1 MDVRQKIKTNYR
13 MPTQLVLDRI
23 IRQARRTAF
32 AEPFVE
38 ALAMLP
44 RMLDENPVAEMAYA
58 RYIRE
63 LAADKVV
70 ECGSNVAEA
79 ERILSCIEGILKL
92 NAKIDLDSYM
102 LYMEWKREPSKRFW
116 LPRRHVLYPVCQGFQ
131 DLADDRLDV
140 LIVSLPP
147 RVGKS
152 TTGVFAE
159 TWQMGREP
167 LSASVMSGHSDK
179 LTKGFHM
186 EALGIISDSYTY
198 RFAEVFPDSKLI
210 DKSMA
215 DETIHLKRKGRFPSL
230 TCRSVD
236 GTLTGAV
243 EIGKKGWLY
252 CDDLVS
258 DREEALSADRM
269 DKLYAA
275 YLNQLRDRML
285 DGAKEV
291 HVGTRWVPNDV
302 IGRVI
307 DTNEG
312 NRRCRVIII
321 PALDG
326 KPCEETIPTSD
337 VMYWHEVIRDNGD
350 GTTVV
355 SRPLGRS
362 NFDYLYG
369 LGFSTDYYYKMKY
382 DLEQAGEGDSWSAKY
397 MGEPYWIGGL
407 MFPEDELN
415 FYDELPEGEPDAVIA
430 VVDTKDRG
438 VDYASMPIGYV
449 YGVRHYI
456 HDAVCDNGLPEVVE
470 PKIANALVRHDV
482 GLVQFESNSAGGR
495 VADSVHDKCREMGHA
510 IEVRKK
516 FSTEN
521 KETRILVD
529 SAWVKANCYF
539 RAEPPNSDYR
549 MFLQMLTHYTTEGKN
564 KHDDAPD
571 SMSMY
576 KRFATSFRAAKVE
589 AMKRP
594 W

>member
-1 MDVRQKIKTNYR
+1 MDVKDKIASSYR
-13 MPTQLVLDRI
+13 MPTQLLLDRI
-23 IRQARRTAF
+23 IRQARQLVCS
-32 AEPFVE
+32 EPFVD

-44 RMLDENPVAEMAYA
+44 RFLEENPVAEMAYA

-63 LAADKVV
+63 LAGDKVV
-70 ECGSNVAEA
+70 ECGTNVDEA
-79 ERILSCIEGILKL
+79 ERILDYIERILKL
-92 NAKIDLDSYM
+92 NARVDLDSYM
-102 LYMEWKREPSKRFW
+102 LFMEWNREPSKRFW

-167 LSASVMSGHSDK
+167 LSANVMSGHSDK

-186 EALGIISDSYTY
+186 EALGIISDDVTY
-198 RFAEVFPDSKLI
+198 RFAEVFPESPLI

-215 DETIHLKRKGRFPSL
+215 DETIHLKHKGRFPSL

-243 EIGKKGWLY
+243 EIGQKGWLY

-326 KPCEETIPTSD
+326 SGET
-337 VMYWHEVIRDNGD
+337 
-350 GTTVV
+350 
-355 SRPLGRS
+355 

-369 LGFSTDYYYKMKY
+369 LGFSTEYYLKMKQ
-382 DLEQAGEGDSWSAKY
+382 DLQEAGEGDSWSAKY

-407 MFPEDELN
+407 MFHEDELKY
-415 FYDELPEGEPDAVIA
+415 YDELPDGEPDAVIA
-430 VVDTKDRG
+430 VCDTKDRG
-438 VDYASMPIGYV
+438 ADYASMPIGYV
-449 YGVRHYI
+449 YGGKHYI
-456 HDAVCDNGLPEVVE
+456 HDVIFDNSLPEVVE
-470 PKIANALVRHDV
+470 PRLAQALAHHGV
-482 GLVQFESNSAGGR
+482 GLAQFESNSAGGR
-495 VADSVHDKCREMGHA
+495 VADSVHEKCRELRHS
-510 IEVRKK
+510 IEIKKK

-529 SAWVKANCYF
+529 SAWVKENCCF
-539 RAEPPNSDYR
+539 RADPPNADYR
-549 MFLQMLTHYTTEGKN
+549 RFMQQLTHYTTEGKN

-576 KRFATSFRAAKVE
+576 KRFAASLRPARVE
-589 AMKRP
+589 PMRRP

>member
-1 MDVRQKIKTNYR
+1 MDVKEKIASSYR

-23 IRQARRTAF
+23 IATARKVAV
-32 AEPFVE
+32 AEPFVD

-44 RMLDENPVAEMAYA
+44 RMLEENPVVEMAYA

-70 ECGSNVAEA
+70 ECGSNVDEA
-79 ERILSCIEGILKL
+79 GRILDCIEGILKL
-92 NAKIDLDSYM
+92 NARVDFDSYM
-102 LYMEWKREPSKRFW
+102 LFMEWNREPSKRFW
-116 LPRRHVLYPVCQGFQ
+116 LPRRHVLYPVAAGFQ

-140 LIVSLPP
+140 LVVSLPP

-152 TTGVFAE
+152 TTGVFAV

-167 LSASVMSGHSDK
+167 LSANVMSGHSDK

-186 EALGIISDSYTY
+186 EALGIISDDHTY
-198 RFAEVFPDSKLI
+198 RFAEVFPDSPLV

-243 EIGKKGWLY
+243 EIGQKGLLY

-302 IGRVI
+302 IGHVI

-312 NRRCRVIII
+312 NSRCRVIII
-321 PALDG
+321 PALDENG
-326 KPCEETIPTSD
+326 ET
-337 VMYWHEVIRDNGD
+337 
-350 GTTVV
+350 
-355 SRPLGRS
+355 

-369 LGFSTDYYYKMKY
+369 LGFSTEYYEKMQR
-382 DLEQAGEGDSWSAKY
+382 DLTEAGEGDSWAAKY
-397 MGEPYWIGGL
+397 KGEPEYIGGL
-407 MFPEDELN
+407 MFKEDELKY
-415 FYDELPEGEPDAVIA
+415 YDELPDGEPDAVIA
-430 VVDTKDRG
+430 VCDTKDRG
-438 VDYASMPIGYV
+438 SDYASMPIGYV
-449 YGVRHYI
+449 YGTKHYI
-456 HDAVCDNGLPEVVE
+456 HDVVFDNALPEVVE
-470 PKIANALVRHDV
+470 PKLAQALKRHDV
-482 GLVQFESNSAGGR
+482 GLAQFESNSAGGR
-495 VADSVHDKCREMGHA
+495 VADSVHDKCREIGHA
-510 IEVRKK
+510 VEIKKK

-529 SAWVKANCYF
+529 SAWIKENCYF
-539 RAEPPNSDYR
+539 RSDPPSVDYKR
-549 MFLQMLTHYTTEGKN
+549 FLHQLTHYTTEGKN

-576 KRFATSFRAAKVE
+576 KRFAASLRPAKVE
-589 AMKRP
+589 PMRRP

>member
-1 MDVRQKIKTNYR
+1 MHVQII
-13 MPTQLVLDRI
+13 LDAI
-23 IRQARRTAF
+23 IHKASNSVS
-32 AEPFVE
+32 AEPFE
-38 ALAMLP
+38 DALALLP
-44 RMLDENPVAEMAYA
+44 SLLDQNSVVEMAYA

-63 LAADKVV
+63 LCAEKIVQ
-70 ECGSNVAEA
+70 CGTNVSEA
-79 ERILSCIEGILKL
+79 EKMMRCYEGILKL
-92 NAKIDLDSYM
+92 NARHDLDSYM
-102 LYMEWKREPSKRFW
+102 LFMESRREPAKRFW
-116 LPRRHVLYPVCQGFQ
+116 LPRRHVLYPVCEGFQ
-131 DLADDRLDV
+131 DLADDRIDV

-167 LSASVMSGHSDK
+167 LSANVMSGHSDK

-186 EALGIISDSYTY
+186 EALGIISDSHTY
-198 RFAEVFPDSKLI
+198 RFPEVFPDSPLV

-243 EIGKKGWLY
+243 EIGQKGWLY

-307 DTNEG
+307 EAHEG
-312 NRRCRVIII
+312 DPRCRVIVI
-321 PALDG
+321 PALNQDG
-326 KPCEETIPTSD
+326 A
-337 VMYWHEVIRDNGD
+337 
-350 GTTVV
+350 
-355 SRPLGRS
+355 S
-362 NFDYLYG
+362 NFEYLHG
-369 LGFSTDYYYKMKY
+369 LGFSTEYYLKMKR
-382 DLEQAGEGDSWSAKY
+382 DLEDAGEGDSWAAKY
-397 MGEPYWIGGL
+397 GGDPYWIGGL
-407 MFPEDELN
+407 MFPEEDLKY
-415 FYDELPEGEPDAVIA
+415 YDELPEGEPDAVIA
-430 VVDTKDRG
+430 ACDTKDRG
-438 VDYASMPIGYV
+438 ADYASMPIGYV
-449 YGVRHYI
+449 YGTRHYV
-456 HDAVCDNGLPEVVE
+456 HDVVCDNGLPEAVE
-470 PKIANALVRHDV
+470 PRLAGALARNGV
-482 GLVQFESNSAGGR
+482 GLAQFESNSAGGR
-495 VADSVHDKCREMGHA
+495 VADSVRDRCRELGHA
-510 IEVRKK
+510 IDIRKK

-529 SAWVKANCYF
+529 SAWVKEHCYF
-539 RAEPPNSDYR
+539 RREPPNADYR
-549 MFLQMLTHYTTEGKN
+549 TFMRMLTHYTTEGKN

-576 KRFATSFRAAKVE
+576 KRLATSIASARVE
-589 AMKRP
+589 AVRRP

>member
-1 MDVRQKIKTNYR
+1 MCSMANTAGGGR
-13 MPTQLVLDRI
+13 MPAQLLLDRI
-23 IRQARRTAF
+23 VGRARGEAA
-32 AEPFVE
+32 AEPFE
-38 ALAMLP
+38 DALAMLP
-44 RMLDENPVAEMAYA
+44 RLMEEDRVAEMAYA

-70 ECGSNVAEA
+70 ECGRRVGEA
-79 ERILSCIEGILKL
+79 ERIVACIEGILKL
-92 NAKIDLDSYM
+92 NAPHDLDSYM
-102 LYMEWKREPSKRFW
+102 LFMEWNREPSKRFW
-116 LPRRHVLYPVCQGFQ
+116 LPRRHVLYPVCEGFQ

-140 LIVSLPP
+140 LVVSLPP

-167 LSASVMSGHSDK
+167 LSANVMSGHSDK

-186 EALGIISDSYTY
+186 EALGIISDSHTY
-198 RFAEVFPDSKLI
+198 RFAEVFPDSPLV

-243 EIGKKGWLY
+243 EVGQNGWLY

-302 IGRVI
+302 SGRVI

-321 PALDG
+321 PALDARG
-326 KPCEETIPTSD
+326 ET
-337 VMYWHEVIRDNGD
+337 
-350 GTTVV
+350 
-355 SRPLGRS
+355 

-369 LGFSTDYYYKMKY
+369 LGFSTEYYVKMRQ
-382 DLEQAGEGDSWSAKY
+382 DLQEAGEGDSWSAKY
-397 MGEPYWIGGL
+397 MGKPYWIGGL
-407 MFPEDELN
+407 MFQEDELRY
-415 FYDELPEGEPDAVIA
+415 YDELPEGEPDAVIA
-430 VVDTKDRG
+430 VCDTKDRG
-438 VDYASMPIGYV
+438 ADYASMPVGYV
-449 YGVRHYI
+449 YGTEHYI
-456 HDAVCDNGLPEVVE
+456 HDVVFDNSLPETVE
-470 PKIANALVRHDV
+470 PRLAQALKRHGV
-482 GLVQFESNSAGGR
+482 GLAQFESNSAGGR
-495 VADSVHDKCREMGHA
+495 VADSVRDKCRELGHSVE
-510 IEVRKK
+510 IRKK

-529 SAWVKANCYF
+529 SAWVKERCLF
-539 RAEPPNSDYR
+539 RADPPNADYR
-549 MFLQMLTHYTTEGKN
+549 RFMQQLTHYTTEGRN

-576 KRFATSFRAAKVE
+576 KRLATSLTSARVE
-589 AMKRP
+589 AVRRP

>member
-1 MDVRQKIKTNYR
+1 MDTRKKIATNYR
-13 MPTQLVLDRI
+13 MPTQLVLDKI
-23 IRQARRTAF
+23 IRQARSYAYS
-32 AEPFVE
+32 EPFAE

-44 RMLDENPVAEMAYA
+44 RLLEENPVVEMAYA

-70 ECGSNVAEA
+70 ECGSNVVEA
-79 ERILSCIEGILKL
+79 KRIMECIEGILKL
-92 NAKIDLDSYM
+92 NAKVDLDSYM
-102 LYMEWKREPSKRFW
+102 LFMEWNREPSKRFW
-116 LPRRHVLYPVCQGFQ
+116 LPRRHVLYPVCEGFQ
-131 DLADDRLDV
+131 DLADDRIDI

-167 LSASVMSGHSDK
+167 LSANVMSGHSDK

-186 EALGIISDSYTY
+186 EALGIISDSHTY
-198 RFAEVFPDSKLI
+198 RFAEVFPESPLVE
-210 DKSMA
+210 KSMA

-243 EIGKKGWLY
+243 EVGSKGWLY

-258 DREEALSADRM
+258 DREEALSVGRM

-307 DTNEG
+307 DTNIG
-312 NRRCRVIII
+312 NKRCRVIII
-321 PALDG
+321 PALNEQG
-326 KPCEETIPTSD
+326 E
-337 VMYWHEVIRDNGD
+337 
-350 GTTVV
+350 
-355 SRPLGRS
+355 S

-369 LGFSTDYYYKMKY
+369 LGFSTEYYERMKQ
-382 DLEQAGEGDSWSAKY
+382 DLEEAGEGDSWSAKY

-407 MFPEDELN
+407 MFPEEELN
-415 FYDELPEGEPDAVIA
+415 YYDELPDGDPDGVIA
-430 VVDTKDRG
+430 VCDTKDRG
-438 VDYASMPIGYV
+438 ADYAVQPIGYI
-449 YGVRHYI
+449 YGNKHYI
-456 HDAVCDNGLPEVVE
+456 HDVVCDNGLPEVVE
-470 PKIANALVRHDV
+470 PKLANALVRNGV
-482 GLVQFESNSAGGR
+482 GMARYESNSAGGR
-495 VADSVHDKCREMGHA
+495 VADSVADKCRELGHA
-510 IEVRKK
+510 IDMQKK

-529 SAWVKANCYF
+529 SAWVKENCYF
-539 RAEPPNSDYR
+539 RSDPPNADYR
-549 MFLQMLTHYTTEGKN
+549 RFLQMLTHYTTEGKN

-571 SMSMY
+571 AMSMY
-576 KRFATSFRAAKVE
+576 KRFATSLRSAKVE
-589 AMKRP
+589 AVKRP